1 MCPSREDLPFSLIFC
16 PPGSNTL
23 RSSPRCIPQLCQ
35 NSLGTSCSESQPWKV
50 DRADSGESKHYLMRF
65 PFHLR
70 PMCYMQARSVSG
82 ASVVQQKGI
91 GHFCRHSFKKNSR
104 TKFLKGIYPAIPI
117 PNLRILFLPCQG
129 PDPAMGTLSI
139 KANKE
144 KLLGD
149 WFGINIKKKSKT
161 NKTLPLYLVRSY
173 F

>member
-1 MCPSREDLPFSLIFC
+1 
-16 PPGSNTL
+16 
-23 RSSPRCIPQLCQ
+23 
-35 NSLGTSCSESQPWKV
+35 
-50 DRADSGESKHYLMRF
+50 MRF

-91 GHFCRHSFKKNSR
+91 GHFCRHSFKKNLR

-144 KLLGD
+144 KLWGD
-149 WFGINIKKKSKT
+149 WFGINIK
-161 NKTLPLYLVRSY
+161 NKNKQTKHFHCILSEVIFRRTFCLEPIPLPQPLDKVLEEGVSLPAWSCVVGSQARVCERLPGHTV
-173 F
+173 FFH